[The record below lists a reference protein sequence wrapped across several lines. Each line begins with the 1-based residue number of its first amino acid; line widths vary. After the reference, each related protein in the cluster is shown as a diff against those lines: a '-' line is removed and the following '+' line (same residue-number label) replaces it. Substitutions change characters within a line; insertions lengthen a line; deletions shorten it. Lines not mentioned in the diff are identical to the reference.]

1 MNARRTVVRLTFDGV
16 DISADINRYLQSL
29 SYTDNEQDE
38 TDDLQLT
45 LDDREGVWLG
55 NWLNTPAASKGA
67 ELAAGDRSKKTGT
80 RTVKTGCWIAAR
92 FRSTAWTGAARP
104 RK

>member
-29 SYTDNEQDE
+29 SYTDNEQAE

-67 ELAAGDRSKKTGT
+67 EPVSYTHLRSDDDSKCLRYGIVENG
-80 RTVKTGCWIAAR
+80 RN
-92 FRSTAWTGAARP
+92 F
-104 RK
+104 

>member
-16 DISADINRYLQSL
+16 DISADINKYLKSL

-38 TDDLQLT
+38 TDDLQIT

-55 NWLNTPAASKGA
+55 NWLNTPKQETQATAKKSS
-67 ELAAGDRSKKTGT
+67 GDWKIGEEV
-80 RTVKTGCWIAAR
+80 TVSG
-92 FRSTAWTGAARP
+92 RP
-104 RK
+104 QYSS